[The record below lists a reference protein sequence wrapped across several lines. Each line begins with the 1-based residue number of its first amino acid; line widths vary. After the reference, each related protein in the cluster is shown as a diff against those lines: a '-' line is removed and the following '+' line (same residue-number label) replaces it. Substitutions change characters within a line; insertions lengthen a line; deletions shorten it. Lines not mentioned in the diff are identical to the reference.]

1 MDYQSLYDEFAD
13 KALADI
19 KLSKK
24 FAGANEFNSG
34 FLFGTDDC
42 NCASMKQM
50 QRNWADAAPGLF
62 ADFARKLASGH
73 SIETFDLPSTS
84 RWKNAGFGYIA
95 DGGKHACVM
104 LWPSIDHS
112 PLNHTKSNSM
122 FWAFELVENGEVDDV
137 YLVWL
142 ADKAN
147 VKLRERL
154 GCWYESSSPR
164 GVKHVSATDWFER
177 TFGKE
182 EADRLTD
189 VAGRVRTEGRLVQ
202 GFTVVALPTEH
213 ELGSFRQERLR
224 DYEAIEL
231 PLIRYRL
238 MGRGMSERDIDIL
251 SRNIQRKDLFE
262 ILFGQANFAV
272 SFLSSEWRYRLNT
285 LSENVEQTGTV
296 AGYIKAIEQMMFD
309 LLPLW
314 ANRDYKVAFGA
325 VKARNPAVP
334 LTPALL
340 AEKDKEATLGPL
352 AYLFAS
358 YQHEYFN
365 ARIYDPEID
374 YKSFR
379 ELLFGRLRSF
389 MDNTRNGKL
398 HKSNFYDLGKVREI
412 RDEVLDI
419 MFMLLGGL
427 RLDEEQLK
435 YLDGMR
441 AQGESSPDDLAEMAK
456 ALNEG
461 LDGLTVSS
469 IESAHLIAIEHHDD
483 THLWSIALSIMGDG
497 IDSHNSYYYSPLR
510 GLSQDEELENIDRLF
525 RRYRSERCASD
536 ALAEVLTEY
545 VVFSVKSE
553 PFHVPLQ

>member
-1 MDYQSLYDEFAD
+1 MDCQSLYDEFVD
-13 KALADI
+13 KALAEI

-42 NCASMKQM
+42 NYAIMKQT
-50 QRNWADAAPGLF
+50 QRNWSDAAPGLF

-84 RWKNAGFGYIA
+84 RWESTGFGYIA
-95 DGGKHACVM
+95 DGRKHACVM

-122 FWAFELVENGEVDDV
+122 FWALELVESGEVDDV

-142 ADKAN
+142 ADEAN
-147 VKLRERL
+147 VKLCERL
-154 GCWYESSSPR
+154 GYWYESFSPR
-164 GVKHVSATDWFER
+164 GIMHVSATDWFER

-182 EADRLTD
+182 EADRLAD
-189 VAGRVRTEGRLVQ
+189 VAGKVRTEGRLIQ
-202 GFTVVALPTEH
+202 GFTVAALPTEH
-213 ELGSFRQERLR
+213 EIGSFRRECLS
-224 DYEAIEL
+224 DYEAVEI
-231 PLIRYRL
+231 PLIRCRL
-238 MGRGMSERDIDIL
+238 MGRGMSEHDVDIL
-251 SRNIQRKDLFE
+251 ARNIQRKDLFE
-262 ILFGQANFAV
+262 ILFGQASFAV

-314 ANRDYKVAFGA
+314 ADRDYNVAFGA
-325 VKARNPAVP
+325 VKAWNPAVP
-334 LTPALL
+334 LTSALL

-365 ARIYDPEID
+365 ARIYDPGID

-379 ELLFGRLRSF
+379 ELLFERLRSF
-389 MDNTRNGKL
+389 MDDTRNGKL

-441 AQGESSPDDLAEMAK
+441 AQGESSPDDLTEMAK

-461 LDGLTVSS
+461 VDGLSVGSF
-469 IESAHLIAIEHHDD
+469 ENAHLIAIKHAD
-483 THLWSIALSIMGDG
+483 TPPLWSLALSVFGKG
-497 IDSHNSYYYSPLR
+497 INIQNNHYYSPLR
-510 GLSQDEELENIDRLF
+510 GLSQEEELDSIDRLF
-525 RRYRSERCASD
+525 RRYLSERCASD

-545 VVFSVKSE
+545 VVFNVKSK
-553 PFHVPLQ
+553 PFHVPLR

>member
-1 MDYQSLYDEFAD
+1 
-13 KALADI
+13 
-19 KLSKK
+19 
-24 FAGANEFNSG
+24 
-34 FLFGTDDC
+34 
-42 NCASMKQM
+42 
-50 QRNWADAAPGLF
+50 
-62 ADFARKLASGH
+62 
-73 SIETFDLPSTS
+73 
-84 RWKNAGFGYIA
+84 
-95 DGGKHACVM
+95 
-104 LWPSIDHS
+104 
-112 PLNHTKSNSM
+112 M

-262 ILFGQANFAV
+262 ILFGQASFAV

-325 VKARNPAVP
+325 VRPEPCRPAHPSPPGGEGQRGNVG
-334 LTPALL
+334 PACLSICKL
-340 AEKDKEATLGPL
+340 P
-352 AYLFAS
+352 
-358 YQHEYFN
+358 
-365 ARIYDPEID
+365 ARI
-374 YKSFR
+374 FQR
-379 ELLFGRLRSF
+379 AHLRS
-389 MDNTRNGKL
+389 
-398 HKSNFYDLGKVREI
+398 
-412 RDEVLDI
+412 
-419 MFMLLGGL
+419 
-427 RLDEEQLK
+427 
-435 YLDGMR
+435 
-441 AQGESSPDDLAEMAK
+441 
-456 ALNEG
+456 
-461 LDGLTVSS
+461 
-469 IESAHLIAIEHHDD
+469 
-483 THLWSIALSIMGDG
+483 
-497 IDSHNSYYYSPLR
+497 
-510 GLSQDEELENIDRLF
+510 
-525 RRYRSERCASD
+525 
-536 ALAEVLTEY
+536 
-545 VVFSVKSE
+545 
-553 PFHVPLQ
+553 

>member
-1 MDYQSLYDEFAD
+1 MDCQSLYDEFAD

-24 FAGANEFNSG
+24 FAGVNEFNSG

-50 QRNWADAAPGLF
+50 QRNWAAAAPGLF

-84 RWKNAGFGYIA
+84 RWKNAGFGYSA

-142 ADKAN
+142 ADEAN
-147 VKLRERL
+147 VKLRESL
-154 GCWYESSSPR
+154 GYWYESFSPR
-164 GVKHVSATDWFER
+164 GVKHVFATDWFER

-182 EADRLTD
+182 GADRLTD

-213 ELGSFRQERLR
+213 ELGSFRRELLH

-251 SRNIQRKDLFE
+251 ARNIQRKDLFE
-262 ILFGQANFAV
+262 ILFGQASFAV

-325 VKARNPAVP
+325 VKAWNPAVP
-334 LTPALL
+334 LTSALL

-358 YQHEYFN
+358 YQHKYFN
-365 ARIYDPEID
+365 VRIYDPEID

-389 MDNTRNGKL
+389 MDDTRNGKL
-398 HKSNFYDLGKVREI
+398 VNPAGVAELLPRYHRVRHMVQPAEKGFALGNLVSCHAGLKIVVSEAV
-412 RDEVLDI
+412 DEANGV
-419 MFMLLGGL
+419 FG
-427 RLDEEQLK
+427 R
-435 YLDGMR
+435 
-441 AQGESSPDDLAEMAK
+441 DLAVNQLIPVHQVAAITEAELFVVANRGGGGDHRRKCVHALMGFALIDKDRFDHLFQLAVGHDFLELRAK
-456 ALNEG
+456 A
-461 LDGLTVSS
+461 
-469 IESAHLIAIEHHDD
+469 SALLLIDELARSHHA
-483 THLWSIALSIMGDG
+483 H
-497 IDSHNSYYYSPLR
+497 
-510 GLSQDEELENIDRLF
+510 QE
-525 RRYRSERCASD
+525 RRVMR
-536 ALAEVLTEY
+536 
-545 VVFSVKSE
+545 
-553 PFHVPLQ
+553 